1 MGADA
6 TLAMWASGAYT
17 PMAMIAA
24 ACARQNAGPDV
35 EHVIVITSD
44 QAPSAC
50 KPSDVLIMRDTMTGP
65 AHHYVRKPL
74 WWAELLGG
82 CDVVVG
88 LDADAIVL
96 GDLSEAINETGG
108 VDFVS
113 VMSDSS
119 YMPKKPHMRA
129 SCGVDWAR
137 SDVLSR
143 LDLCPD
149 KGASLRSF
157 FRLPSDEV
165 LNRSAYFSVAF
176 MFMRSTSATIQTM
189 RRTAEYGIKVPQA
202 RHFSVWPENTPMN
215 CAAIEADT
223 HWSELNPAMYSST
236 CAHEDKR
243 IWHMDGHK
251 PGRSLRSALGGYVGV
266 VEASCRR
273 QGLDLA
279 HPYFKETW

>member
-35 EHVIVITSD
+35 EHVIVITPD
-44 QAPSAC
+44 KVPHGCLPTGVLLMHDNMAGPS
-50 KPSDVLIMRDTMTGP
+50 
-65 AHHYVRKPL
+65 HHYVRKPL
-74 WWAELLGG
+74 WWAEMLGG
-82 CDVVVG
+82 CDVVIG

-96 GDLSEAINETGG
+96 GSLSEAIEDSAYL
-108 VDFVS
+108 DFAAV
-113 VMSDSS
+113 VADSS
-119 YMPKKPHMRA
+119 YMPKARLPA
-129 SCGVDWAR
+129 SCGVQWAK
-137 SDVLSR
+137 SDVLGR
-143 LDLCPD
+143 LELCPD
-149 KGASLRSF
+149 KAKNLRSF
-157 FRLPSDEV
+157 FSLPPDGM
-165 LNRSAYFSVAF
+165 LQSAPYFAVAF

-189 RRTAEYGIKVPQA
+189 RRTAEYGLKVPQA

-251 PGRSLRSALGGYVGV
+251 PGRRLRSVLGGYVGIV
-266 VEASCRR
+266 AESCR
-273 QGLDLA
+273 QQDLDLGQ
-279 HPYFKETW
+279 PYFKETW